1 MSHSPSAYVM
11 GYDDRERRRLAIQA
25 SILHPFTEQLLGRA
39 GIAPGMSVLD
49 LGCGVGDVSIIAA
62 RLVGR
67 SGQVTAI
74 DRDETA
80 LATAKHRAQ
89 QESLD
94 NIVFVRADCHSY
106 PSKPSF
112 DAVLGRHILIHT
124 AAPLSLMQ
132 TSLSLLRPGGVA
144 IFHEYDFSVVHRA
157 YPELPLRD
165 QIMRLFWE
173 FWCKAGLP
181 GNIGTQLFHLFL
193 EAGFSAPDC
202 RAEYPI
208 DGGSDSPF
216 YEWIAESAMSI
227 LPRARTLGIA
237 CHFIGDIDTL
247 VQRLRDESV
256 ARQACFPAPVLV
268 GGFARKP

>member
-1 MSHSPSAYVM
+1 MSHGPSEYVM

-25 SILHPFTEQLLGRA
+25 SILHPFTEQLLRRA
-39 GIAPGMSVLD
+39 GVAPGMRVLD

-67 SGQVTAI
+67 SGRVTAI
-74 DRDETA
+74 DRDESA
-80 LATAKHRAQ
+80 LATAAHRAQ
-89 QESLD
+89 QQSLD

-106 PSKPSF
+106 ASKQSF
-112 DAVLGRHILIHT
+112 DVVMGRHILIHT
-124 AAPLSLMQ
+124 LAPLSLMQ
-132 TSLSLLRPGGVA
+132 TSLSLLRPGGLA
-144 IFHEYDFSVVHRA
+144 IFHEYDFSVVHKA
-157 YPELPLRD
+157 YPESPLRD
-165 QIMRLFWE
+165 QVVHLFWE

-181 GNIGTQLFHLFL
+181 GNIGTQLFHLFI

-216 YEWIAESAMSI
+216 YEWITESVTSI
-227 LPRARTLGIA
+227 LPRAKTFGIA
-237 CHFIGDIDTL
+237 CDFIGDIDTL
-247 VQRLRDESV
+247 AQRLREENVS
-256 ARQACFPAPVLV
+256 RRACFPAPVLV